1 MQKNFPEDN
10 WRNNRPML
18 TEITDNL
25 NQEGLS
31 LKQKEN
37 NQISL

>member
-18 TEITDNL
+18 AEITDNL
-25 NQEGLS
+25 NQRRSFIETEG
-31 LKQKEN
+31 K
-37 NQISL
+37 